1 MRTTLTIRDNI
12 LDEAKCYSA
21 KKGITIGE
29 VFERALKLF
38 LKEENSEKKSS
49 FKLITMKGELVN
61 PDINLDRTSELLNED
76 EESYRK

>member
-1 MRTTLTIRDNI
+1 MRTTLSIQDNI
-12 LDEAKCYSA
+12 LDKAKNYSA

-38 LKEENSEKKSS
+38 LKEENQEKAHS

-76 EESYRK
+76 EELFRK